1 MGTAPK
7 KKRPM
12 KSRKSGLKKLSLVK
26 DNLALL
32 SKLIL
37 KNK

>member
-7 KKRPM
+7 KKRPK

-26 DNLALL
+26 DNLAIL
-32 SKLIL
+32 SKL
-37 KNK
+37 K